1 MGSCTDVTGCVNHQV
16 APWCLEISRSVCKR
30 SLSCPSGSATERKHL
45 ASFPLHKLLDL
56 TRTQLT
62 ESSYAHQ
69 DCSRDYWAG
78 YCRYISST
86 SELARNTSIR
96 VVSLQYRPCIR
107 SPSGLTEVQ
116 RRNICISRVCTV
128 YLRVSSSRAK
138 YTEIR
143 PKYAIIRVLR
153 ENPPKFERKP
163 PATPPCTD
171 CRTVPL
177 GARIR
182 TSVRLPPRTRQRDF
196 ARESSSEARLDD
208 CRHR

>member
-96 VVSLQYRPCIR
+96 VVSLQYLPCIR
-107 SPSGLTEVQ
+107 SSLGLTEVR
-116 RRNICISRVCTV
+116 RRNICILRVFTV
-128 YLRVSSSRAK
+128 YLTCIPLGPK
-138 YTEIR
+138 LHKIR
-143 PKYAIIRVLR
+143 PKYATTCVLR
-153 ENPPKFERKP
+153 ENPTTFERKP
-163 PATPPCTD
+163 PTTPPWS
-171 CRTVPL
+171 L
-177 GARIR
+177 A
-182 TSVRLPPRTRQRDF
+182 
-196 ARESSSEARLDD
+196 
-208 CRHR
+208 

>member
-116 RRNICISRVCTV
+116 RRNICISPCMHRVFTCIQLAGQIHRNT
-128 YLRVSSSRAK
+128 SK
-138 YTEIR
+138 IR
-143 PKYAIIRVLR
+143 NNTRI
-153 ENPPKFERKP
+153 ERKP
-163 PATPPCTD
+163 PQ
-171 CRTVPL
+171 
-177 GARIR
+177 I
-182 TSVRLPPRTRQRDF
+182 
-196 ARESSSEARLDD
+196 
-208 CRHR
+208 